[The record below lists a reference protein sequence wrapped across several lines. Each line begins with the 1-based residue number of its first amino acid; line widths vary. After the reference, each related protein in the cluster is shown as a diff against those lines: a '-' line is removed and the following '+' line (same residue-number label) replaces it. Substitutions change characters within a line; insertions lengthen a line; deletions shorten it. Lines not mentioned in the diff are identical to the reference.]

1 MATTAPRCRIRV
13 AAEPTARTNE
23 RANTFS
29 VSGQQAW
36 RCVRRRTEGRSL
48 LSSVQVEQQRWRHV
62 RLLGSHSN
70 SSAAAAAAALT
81 ADDASTS
88 R

>member
-13 AAEPTARTNE
+13 AADGADE

-29 VSGQQAW
+29 DSGQQAW

-70 SSAAAAAAALT
+70 SSAAAAAAAALT